1 MFMVLMRYSVIF
13 CGLAIF
19 VNMYLKA
26 MAFER
31 DFMPTDPEEDN
42 FNLTVEEMAG
52 QVSEIFKTIKNQNN
66 VDGMTF
72 SNQKI
77 VAWLLN
83 RNKEAMS
90 KERSE
95 FFTLINQELKDEA
108 YGAATNAPTA
118 VEYQQ
123 DGVLDPE
130 SIRLEDNTTY
140 HAANQAKSP
149 HSNLLTAQTH
159 ATQEKQLPASQI
171 PVVHPIEFET
181 PYWLIHF
188 LGSLFDLKPT
198 LITNESYQKFRIV
211 IELYTGGND
220 SRFDLSVVEEVIENL
235 KEYACKVPVLVFS
248 DHHLNKKLYQTVMQL
263 KKNYLMLFFTNDI
276 MEVKKFCKMEHVR
289 D

>member
-66 VDGMTF
+66 VDGITF

-108 YGAATNAPTA
+108 YGAATNAPST

-140 HAANQAKSP
+140 RAANQAKSP
-149 HSNLLTAQTH
+149 HSNLLTA
-159 ATQEKQLPASQI
+159 
-171 PVVHPIEFET
+171 
-181 PYWLIHF
+181 
-188 LGSLFDLKPT
+188 
-198 LITNESYQKFRIV
+198 
-211 IELYTGGND
+211 
-220 SRFDLSVVEEVIENL
+220 
-235 KEYACKVPVLVFS
+235 
-248 DHHLNKKLYQTVMQL
+248 
-263 KKNYLMLFFTNDI
+263 
-276 MEVKKFCKMEHVR
+276 
-289 D
+289 